1 MTKSPKRWRP
11 LREQGLRIS
20 VDDTGAGISSFRHIL
35 ILKPDIIKLHMS
47 LTRGIDSDAARRALA
62 SALIQFAKENGSE
75 VIAEGVETAAELK
88 ALRALGVMRA
98 QGYFLGRPAPLATA
112 AALCRRYTR
121 SRSRIAQR
129 LQAS

>member
-1 MTKSPKRWRP
+1 
-11 LREQGLRIS
+11 
-20 VDDTGAGISSFRHIL
+20 
-35 ILKPDIIKLHMS
+35 MS

-112 AALCRRYTR
+112 AALCRRHAPR
-121 SRSRIAQR
+121 SPGRGSRPRSSQKTARVTGGCKPSHQSGRITIKGTAIR
-129 LQAS
+129 